1 MTPLIWKATN
11 STETESRTSS
21 GYWGWGAESERTAEG
36 YGAACS
42 RDETFQN
49 WLWLHLSVKMQ
60 NNPMNCTLKIDEV
73 YGIWIISQ

>member
-1 MTPLIWKATN
+1 MV
-11 STETESRTSS
+11 TE
-21 GYWGWGAESERTAEG
+21 AEGLSERTAEG

-60 NNPMNCTLKIDEV
+60 NNPLNCILKIDEV
-73 YGIWIISQ
+73 YGM